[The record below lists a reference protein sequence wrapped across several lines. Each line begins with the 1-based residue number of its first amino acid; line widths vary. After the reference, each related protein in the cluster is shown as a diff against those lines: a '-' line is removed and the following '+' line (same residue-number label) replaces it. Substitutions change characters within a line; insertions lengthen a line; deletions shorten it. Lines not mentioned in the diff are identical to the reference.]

1 MDNSEKKEKYFS
13 WEDILN
19 EIRKNIGQII
29 LFGIGGLVFVLLI
42 MLFFITPK
50 YTATTDILVSQKL
63 ITTLCSGMLNKL
75 TFKQSI
81 LIKMF

>member
-42 MLFFITPK
+42 FL
-50 YTATTDILVSQKL
+50 S
-63 ITTLCSGMLNKL
+63 
-75 TFKQSI
+75 
-81 LIKMF
+81 